1 MPANQAWR
9 LPIFP
14 ELSPYLVDAFN
25 PEHEFRITCYRD
37 TNSNLRTQFLRI
49 LAKAKVTPW
58 PRLFHNLRGS
68 LETDLMN
75 RYPAHVVVSWL
86 GNSERVAIAHYLK
99 VTPEHVAKAA
109 AEGVGQQ
116 VGTSLPETTSKDGNQ
131 RKPIPPIPEENE
143 NARFPDTPL
152 APRADS
158 QRNFFSYA
166 KMRTYSTF

>member
-49 LAKAKVTPW
+49 LAKATVSPW

-68 LETDLMN
+68 LETDFMN
-75 RYPAHVVVSWL
+75 RYSAHVVVSGS
-86 GNSERVAIAHYLK
+86 GNSERVAIAAYLK
-99 VTPEHVAKAA
+99 VSPEHIAKAA

-116 VGTSLPETTSKDGNQ
+116 AGTYLSETTSKDGNQ
-131 RKPIPPIPEENE
+131 RNQISPIPEENE
-143 NARFPDTPL
+143 NARFRDTAL
-152 APRADS
+152 APWAG
-158 QRNFFSYA
+158 FEPA
-166 KMRTYSTF
+166 TY